1 MKRLIYLFALLC
13 ATTAIPSCDEAPE
26 NPGDF
31 GVASTLEVMPSVV
44 SKVDGLSYE
53 LKLARSKDTTYV
65 YPYTVKELIVDEN
78 GEPILD
84 ETGNK
89 QYTETEKLVT
99 SKITARYFEM
109 EPIMLPAKVDT
120 FSITLKSNARWK
132 APVPSSG
139 GKAQWYFNY
148 NILTGGTSTAG
159 GGDGQ
164 IDFRVLRNRNYKRA
178 VPAEQYIITS
188 DSTVMYKLIF
198 IQSGEKDNK

>member
-13 ATTAIPSCDEAPE
+13 ATTAIPSCDEASE

-99 SKITARYFEM
+99 SKITAR
-109 EPIMLPAKVDT
+109 
-120 FSITLKSNARWK
+120 
-132 APVPSSG
+132 
-139 GKAQWYFNY
+139 
-148 NILTGGTSTAG
+148 
-159 GGDGQ
+159 
-164 IDFRVLRNRNYKRA
+164 
-178 VPAEQYIITS
+178 
-188 DSTVMYKLIF
+188 
-198 IQSGEKDNK
+198 